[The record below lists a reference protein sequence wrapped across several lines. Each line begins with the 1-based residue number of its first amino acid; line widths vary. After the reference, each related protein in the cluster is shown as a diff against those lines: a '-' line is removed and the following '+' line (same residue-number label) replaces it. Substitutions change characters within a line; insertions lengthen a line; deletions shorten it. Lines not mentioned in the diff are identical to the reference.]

1 MSRKL
6 LYIFGGTIL
15 VLILDIV
22 AIFFFQRRT
31 TPPKTNT
38 NTSTAVPNV
47 NTVILPGGAGSGST
61 GNTNAATGGEVD
73 QRKAVER
80 IATDFASIYGSFSTQ
95 NNFENITQLY
105 FYMTPPL
112 KAQQEAF
119 VAAEQQKRT
128 DTSLY
133 KGTTSVSRITTTEE
147 FDLNAGTAQVK
158 VTLQRVDTSGS
169 TSDSSTY
176 NQDLTLHFERIQ
188 GAWKVARLAW
198 GPKL

>member
-15 VLILDIV
+15 VLVIV
-22 AIFFFQRRT
+22 VLVVFFLQRRT
-31 TPPKTNT
+31 TPPAGNTNT
-38 NTSTAVPNV
+38 NVSVPNV
-47 NTVILPGGAGSGST
+47 NTVIL
-61 GNTNAATGGEVD
+61 NTNQPAANTTGAVTGGE
-73 QRKAVER
+73 QNERKAVER

-105 FYMTPPL
+105 FYMAPPL

-119 VAAEQQKRT
+119 VSAEQAKRT

-133 KGTTSVSRITTTEE
+133 QGTTSLARITTLET
-147 FDLNAGTAQVK
+147 FDLSAGTAEAK
-158 VTLQRVDTSGS
+158 VTLQRVESTGASNDTN
-169 TSDSSTY
+169 TY
-176 NQDLTLHFERIQ
+176 TQALTLSFERIQ

-198 GPKL
+198 GAKQ

>member
-15 VLILDIV
+15 VLVLVIL
-22 AIFFFQRRT
+22 AIFFFQRKA
-31 TPPKTNT
+31 TPPKANT
-38 NTSTAVPNV
+38 NTSVSVPNV
-47 NTVILPGGAGSGST
+47 NTVIL
-61 GNTNAATGGEVD
+61 NTNQKASNTNAAATGGEVD

-105 FYMTPPL
+105 FYMAPPL

-119 VAAEQQKRT
+119 VATEQQKRT

-133 KGTTSVSRITTTEE
+133 QGTTSVSRITTTEE
-147 FDLNAGTAQVK
+147 FDLNAGTAKVK
-158 VTLQRVDTSGS
+158 VTLQRVESSGAS
-169 TSDSSTY
+169 NDSSTY
-176 NQDLTLHFERIQ
+176 NQDLTLTFERIQ
-188 GAWKVARLAW
+188 GAWKVARIAW
-198 GPKL
+198 GQKQ

>member
-1 MSRKL
+1 M
-6 LYIFGGTIL
+6 
-15 VLILDIV
+15 
-22 AIFFFQRRT
+22 
-31 TPPKTNT
+31 
-38 NTSTAVPNV
+38 
-47 NTVILPGGAGSGST
+47 
-61 GNTNAATGGEVD
+61 
-73 QRKAVER
+73 ER

-147 FDLNAGTAQVK
+147 FDLNAGTA
-158 VTLQRVDTSGS
+158 TR
-169 TSDSSTY
+169 
-176 NQDLTLHFERIQ
+176 
-188 GAWKVARLAW
+188 
-198 GPKL
+198 